1 MAISCRTC
9 GNQNPDGATA
19 CQYCGAQLGA
29 APASAGGPVSP
40 SAEGPTQVVAAIP
53 PPGSSAGG
61 APASNQV
68 GQGYGQAAGYGQSYG
83 ASQPSGYDQG
93 GYGAQGTG
101 FGPSYGAGGAVTAAK
116 DPQTGLLLELIGIF
130 GFLGIGWLW
139 AGETAIGMALLIGF
153 WVFLGIE
160 IFLSIFLIGLC
171 LLPLNL
177 IIPIVSAFLLQK
189 RLKERQ
195 SLGVGRA
202 QPF

>member
-1 MAISCRTC
+1 
-9 GNQNPDGATA
+9 
-19 CQYCGAQLGA
+19 
-29 APASAGGPVSP
+29 
-40 SAEGPTQVVAAIP
+40 
-53 PPGSSAGG
+53 
-61 APASNQV
+61 V

-83 ASQPSGYDQG
+83 ASQPSGYGQG
-93 GYGAQGTG
+93 GYGAPGAG

-139 AGETAIGMALLIGF
+139 AGETAIGIALLIGF

-171 LLPLNL
+171 LLPLNV
-177 IIPIVSAFLLQK
+177 IIPIASAFLLQK

-195 SLGVGRA
+195 ALGVGRA